1 MRTVRGLLFDLGS
14 TLWHK
19 VQGDIWEALETAADA
34 RADMLL
40 RQQVGTDDVLPM
52 NGTSLGASLRGA
64 IAEATHR
71 AHDVAPDDEPDV
83 AELTRRALETLLG
96 RPVERALGAMVFE
109 ALRVRAAGS
118 RLLFDDAVPT
128 LKALRA
134 RGYTVGVV
142 TNRAYGGE
150 IFMEDL
156 RLLELMPFFAPG
168 ALAISADLGIR
179 KPNPAMFQHALRGL
193 GLPAAQVAMIGDNLV
208 ADVWGA
214 QRAEVVTVWKP
225 SPKLREAAGGV
236 PEPVTDSTEADRH
249 LLSWA
254 QRQARSKDPRTLT
267 MAPPDAMIGQ
277 LSDLLAIFP
286 GVS

>member
-14 TLWHK
+14 TLWQK
-19 VQGDIWEALETAADA
+19 VQSDVWKALETAANV
-34 RADMLL
+34 RAGMVLS
-40 RQQVGTDDVLPM
+40 QQVGTDDVLPM
-52 NGTSLGASLRGA
+52 DYTSLGASLRGA

-71 AHDVAPDDEPDV
+71 AHDVAPDDEPDF
-83 AELTRRALETLLG
+83 AELTRQALETLLR
-96 RPVERALGAMVFE
+96 RPVERGLGGMVFE
-109 ALRVRAAGS
+109 ALRIRAPGS

-156 RLLELMPFFAPG
+156 RLLELLPFFAPG
-168 ALAISADLGIR
+168 AIAISADLGIR
-179 KPNPAMFQHALRGL
+179 KPNPAMFLHALRGL
-193 GLPAAQVAMIGDNLV
+193 ALPAEQVAMIGDNLV

-214 QRAEVVTVWKP
+214 QRAEVLAVWKP
-225 SPKLREAAGGV
+225 SPKLRAAAGGV
-236 PEPVTDSTEADRH
+236 PEPFTQSEEANAH
-249 LLSWA
+249 LVSWA
-254 QRQARSKDPRTLT
+254 QRQAHIKDPRTLT
-267 MAPPDAMIGQ
+267 MAPPDAVIGQ

>member
-19 VQGDIWEALETAADA
+19 VQGDVWEALETAANT
-34 RADMLL
+34 RAGMLL
-40 RQQVGTDDVLPM
+40 RQQAGRDDVLPIDDA
-52 NGTSLGASLRGA
+52 SWGASLRGA

-71 AHDVAPDDEPDV
+71 AHAVAPDDEPDF
-83 AELTRRALETLLG
+83 AELTRQALETLL
-96 RPVERALGAMVFE
+96 RHTVDRALGTMVFE
-109 ALRVRAAGS
+109 ALRVRAASS
-118 RLLFDDAVPT
+118 RVLFDDAIST
-128 LKALRA
+128 LGVLRD
-134 RGYTVGVV
+134 RGYTVGIV

-156 RLLELMPFFAPG
+156 RLLELLPFFAPG

-193 GLPAAQVAMIGDNLV
+193 DLPATQVAMIGDNII

-214 QRAEVVTVWKP
+214 ERAQVVAIWKP
-225 SPKLREAAGGV
+225 SAKLRAAAGGM
-236 PEPVTDSTEADRH
+236 PEPLTDSTEGDGH
-249 LLSWA
+249 LVSWA
-254 QRQARSKDPRTLT
+254 QRQAHAKDPRTLT
-267 MAPPDAMIGQ
+267 MAPPDAVIGQ

>member
-19 VQGDIWEALETAADA
+19 VQGDVWEEVETAANA
-34 RADMLL
+34 RAGMLL

-52 NGTSLGASLRGA
+52 DDTSVGASLREA

-71 AHDVAPDDEPDV
+71 AYDVAPDDEPDF

-96 RPVERALGAMVFE
+96 RPVERALGTMVFE

-118 RLLFDDAVPT
+118 RLLYDDALPT
-128 LKALRA
+128 LAALRA
-134 RGYTVGVV
+134 RGYLVGVV

-150 IFMEDL
+150 TFMEDL

-193 GLPAAQVAMIGDNLV
+193 GLPAAEVAMIGDNLI

-214 QRAEVVTVWKP
+214 QRAEVLAIWKP
-225 SPKLREAAGGV
+225 SPKLRAAAGGV
-236 PEPVTDSTEADRH
+236 LEPLTQSEKANAH
-249 LLSWA
+249 LVNWA
-254 QRQARSKDPRTLT
+254 ERQAHTKDPRTLT
-267 MAPPDAMIGQ
+267 MAPPDAVIGQ
-277 LSDLLAIFP
+277 LSDLLPMFP